1 MKEPDYNNIKGRV
14 KEMKKM
20 NIWKKLSAMA
30 VVSALLVSM
39 CGITAG
45 ATGKAALAEQQAIL
59 AAQGD
64 DSALAAEQLAV
75 MERKNADAIAAL
87 QEKVAILERK
97 QAEAAAVL
105 AEKEE
110 IAARKAAE

>member
-59 AAQGD
+59 EAKRAATAA
-64 DSALAAEQLAV
+64 ALAEQQAI
-75 MERKNADAIAAL
+75 MERKS
-87 QEKVAILERK
+87 
-97 QAEAAAVL
+97 AEAEVAL
-105 AEKEE
+105 AERSEERRVGKECT
-110 IAARKAAE
+110 